1 MRMLSLVAVAV
12 IAGCG
17 LVGGNASGVTVIV
30 TGDGTDTNAVPQVA
44 VSLERFGFRSVFSL
58 SSQNDG
64 VETFANDLGATISL
78 RDGMLV
84 ATRGFS
90 ADIMSADA
98 SASARKLASGG
109 PGDFY
114 PRFQT
119 TLDGESAVQYQT
131 QQCEMAERVSETIT
145 IFDRVHDTMR
155 LTERCFLPDG
165 AEINTYW
172 VGGGGTVWKSRQ
184 WMGTRLGHMMIERL
198 G

>member
-1 MRMLSLVAVAV
+1 MRIWSFLAIFAVA
-12 IAGCG
+12 ACG
-17 LVGGNASGVTVIV
+17 LGGGGSRDVVIIV
-30 TGDGTDTNAVPQVA
+30 AGEESAAGGVPQVL
-44 VSLERFGFRSVFSL
+44 VSLDRFNYGAVFSL
-58 SSQNDG
+58 SSRNED
-64 VETFANDLGATISL
+64 VATFVNAQGASVSL

-98 SASARKLASGG
+98 SGSARALISGG

-114 PRFQT
+114 SRFQT

-131 QQCEMAERVSETIT
+131 QQCEMAERVTETIT
-145 IFDRVHDTMR
+145 ISDRVHDTLR

-165 AEINTYW
+165 AEINIYW
-172 VGGGGTVWKSRQ
+172 LGRSGTVLKSRQ
-184 WMGTRLGHMMIERL
+184 WMGTRLGHMTIERL

>member
-1 MRMLSLVAVAV
+1 MRIWSILPIVAV
-12 IAGCG
+12 AGCG
-17 LVGGNASGVTVIV
+17 LAGGVTRDVVITV
-30 TGDGTDTNAVPQVA
+30 SGEEERVPQVL
-44 VSLERFGFRSVFSL
+44 VSLEGFNYRSVFSL
-58 SSQNDG
+58 SSRNDG
-64 VETFANDLGATISL
+64 VATYVNDQGASVSL

-98 SASARKLASGG
+98 TGSAQALASGA
-109 PGDFY
+109 PGTFY

-131 QQCEMAERVSETIT
+131 QQCEMAEWMIETIT
-145 IFDRVHDTMR
+145 ISDRVHDTVR
-155 LTERCFLPDG
+155 LTERCFLPDT

-172 VGGGGTVWKSRQ
+172 LDSSRTVLKSRQ
-184 WMGTRLGHMMIERL
+184 WMGPRLGHMTIEQL

>member
-1 MRMLSLVAVAV
+1 MRIWSFLAIVAV
-12 IAGCG
+12 AGCG
-17 LVGGNASGVTVIV
+17 LVGGVPRDVVITVSGEE
-30 TGDGTDTNAVPQVA
+30 DRVPQVL
-44 VSLERFGFRSVFSL
+44 VSIEGFNYQSVFSL
-58 SSQNDG
+58 QSRNDD
-64 VETFANDLGATISL
+64 VATFVNAQGASVSL

-98 SASARKLASGG
+98 SASARALVSGG

-131 QQCEMAERVSETIT
+131 QQCEMAERVTETIT
-145 IFDRVHDTMR
+145 ISDRVHDTVR

-172 VGGGGTVWKSRQ
+172 LGRSGTVLKSRQ
-184 WMGTRLGHMMIERL
+184 WMGPWLGHMTIERL